1 MNKKAND
8 EKPPFYVLIPLLHKE
23 AKLLPIQMKLVLVT
37 SGIPLINKKY
47 WKPKSVIF
55 YLQNTNFY
63 YIMLNSG
70 GCHGRDHMVVGFTTA
85 CAISAYHH

>member
-8 EKPPFYVLIPLLHKE
+8 EKPPFYVLILLLHKE

-47 WKPKSVIF
+47 WKLKSVISMR
-55 YLQNTNFY
+55 LVSKVERVG
-63 YIMLNSG
+63 SG
-70 GCHGRDHMVVGFTTA
+70 ASCPASDQSCQRFCSCYVLK
-85 CAISAYHH
+85 

>member
-1 MNKKAND
+1 M
-8 EKPPFYVLIPLLHKE
+8 PLSTIFQLHR
-23 AKLLPIQMKLVLVT
+23 LVT

-47 WKPKSVIF
+47 WKLKSVIS

-70 GCHGRDHMVVGFTTA
+70 GCYGRDHMVVGFRVEE
-85 CAISAYHH
+85 SAHRMVASRRWPSCS